1 MSGTRTVAT
10 RGEDRGRETPAANQ
24 EQADIMDT
32 IDVFS
37 AKAATYARYRWDYA
51 AQAIQTI
58 LDVTQ
63 VSHESVVADI
73 GAGTGILTRHFAGK
87 VKQVL
92 AVEPN
97 QEMRRLAASELG
109 AHPGC
114 RVVEGRAEATT
125 LPDHAVDLIT
135 AAQAMHWFE
144 PQPTRIEFARILKPG
159 GWLAVLRNYGTD
171 DVLSA
176 ALAEMFP
183 EGNSLDTAPLMKG
196 RGTPLSFYYGG
207 DRYLKQVFP
216 FTTRS
221 TREAFIGSLSTASY
235 APDKESPLYA
245 DFERA
250 ANQVFDRLSRDGWL
264 ESHAAT
270 ELYLGHIAR
279 P

>member
-1 MSGTRTVAT
+1 
-10 RGEDRGRETPAANQ
+10 
-24 EQADIMDT
+24 MDT

-51 AQAIQTI
+51 APAIQTI
-58 LDVTQ
+58 LGVTR
-63 VSHESVVADI
+63 VSHESTVADI

-97 QEMRRLAASELG
+97 QEMRCIAARELD

-114 RVVEGRAEATT
+114 HVVDGRAEATT
-125 LPDHAVDLIT
+125 LPDHSVDLIT

-144 PQPTRIEFARILKPG
+144 PQPTRVEFLRILKPG
-159 GWLAVLRNYGTD
+159 GWLAILRNYGAD
-171 DVLSA
+171 DALSA
-176 ALAEMFP
+176 VLAKMFP

-196 RGTPLSFYYGG
+196 RGTPPSFYYGG
-207 DRYLKQVFP
+207 DTYLKQVFP

-235 APDKESPLYA
+235 APDRGSPWYA

-250 ANQVFDRLSRDGWL
+250 ANCVFDRLSCDGWL
-264 ESHAAT
+264 ESRGAT
-270 ELYLGHIAR
+270 ELYLGHIAG